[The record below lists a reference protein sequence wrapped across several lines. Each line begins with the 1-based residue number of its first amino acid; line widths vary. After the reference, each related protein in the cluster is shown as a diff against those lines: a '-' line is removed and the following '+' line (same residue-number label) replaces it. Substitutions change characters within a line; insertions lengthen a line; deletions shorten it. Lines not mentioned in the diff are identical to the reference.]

1 MTDAELR
8 ILQERLDTLAGSRSA
23 RVRDQAAV
31 RLQELEALRTIPKMR
46 SATATAAPTPE
57 EFNRLRDDV
66 AQLYTLLSTVAR
78 ALVRRNEGK
87 A

>member
-8 ILQERLDTLAGSRSA
+8 LLQERLDTLAGSRNA
-23 RVRDQAAV
+23 RVRDQSAV

-46 SATATAAPTPE
+46 SATATAAPTAE

-66 AQLYTLLSTVAR
+66 AQLYALLSTVAR